1 MMNKS
6 EYETRRPIS
15 PLQRLYNIEKTL
27 FPDMLPPRLKFFIVV
42 MNSYSALKSPAFS
55 AILSQVV
62 GSSALG
68 ASAVGALPERV

>member
-27 FPDMLPPRLKFFIVV
+27 FPDMEKI
-42 MNSYSALKSPAFS
+42 KSNVDDFEKMLIKIYA
-55 AILSQVV
+55 
-62 GSSALG
+62 
-68 ASAVGALPERV
+68 ERSRYK